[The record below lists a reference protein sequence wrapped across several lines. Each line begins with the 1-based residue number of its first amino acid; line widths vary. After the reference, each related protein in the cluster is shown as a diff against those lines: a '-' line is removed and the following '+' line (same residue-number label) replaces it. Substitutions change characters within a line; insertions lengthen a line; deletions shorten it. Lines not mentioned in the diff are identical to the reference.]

1 MSWPPFRKAHY
12 IAQRI
17 WRKLTEAK
25 NTITKK
31 FYWKPQI
38 WGERPKMTVSCRN
51 VGYSPSHS
59 HTISFIKDK
68 KKKKIT
74 ANAKWEMAPAG
85 IPLINQ
91 SGIMEV
97 SGKQKGKWYTKSSH
111 WDRSIK
117 NRCVS
122 VGWRKLGIKTD
133 KSKYKQTKETLLLK
147 QTIRLKKH

>member
-1 MSWPPFRKAHY
+1 MSGSPFRKAQHY

-25 NTITKK
+25 ITITKN

-59 HTISFIKDK
+59 HTISFTKDK
-68 KKKKIT
+68 KKSLRMPSE
-74 ANAKWEMAPAG
+74 KWLQLEF
-85 IPLINQ
+85 Q
-91 SGIMEV
+91 SSIKVALWKWVGNRR
-97 SGKQKGKWYTKSSH
+97 KWYTKSSH

-133 KSKYKQTKETLLLK
+133 ESKYKQTKETLLLK